1 MKIKRAV
8 LKVIDIEKMKNY
20 YTSVLG
26 MEVISIENKKV
37 NLGINNNV
45 ILTLVTDEGVI
56 LKSREEANLY
66 HIAYLLPNREELA
79 NFLGHIIDSKTEVQG
94 AADHLVSEAI
104 YMTDPEGNG
113 IEVYADRDRDK
124 WKYLPNGNVIM
135 DTIPLNADEL
145 YNLSN
150 GEKYKLS
157 SEAVIGHIHMQSYD
171 VDKMTKFYKNNFL
184 LSKTSELPD
193 AIFLSYD
200 GYHHHFA
207 FNHWDYTVSEPG
219 SENSTGL
226 KLIEYEIDSER
237 FFKIKENLSNTNKI
251 EESGNFIVIN
261 DPNNIK
267 IKIYEE

>member
-1 MKIKRAV
+1 
-8 LKVIDIEKMKNY
+8 
-20 YTSVLG
+20 
-26 MEVISIENKKV
+26 
-37 NLGINNNV
+37 
-45 ILTLVTDEGVI
+45 
-56 LKSREEANLY
+56 
-66 HIAYLLPNREELA
+66 
-79 NFLGHIIDSKTEVQG
+79 
-94 AADHLVSEAI
+94 
-104 YMTDPEGNG
+104 MTDPEGNG